1 MASASGR
8 HEAVRRIV
16 LVGFMGSGKSTV
28 GALLASRLGWSF
40 VDFDDEI
47 ERTAGARVE
56 DIFREKGEAYF
67 RNLEH
72 EVGSE
77 LLGRDRVVL
86 ATGGGW
92 PVAEGRLE
100 RLGRE
105 TLTVWLDVN
114 AEDSVRRVGRSG
126 RVRPLLLVSDP
137 LERAARLLAERA
149 RYYERAE
156 LRLDTTT
163 STPAQLVDRILEH
176 LRVSRREGG
185 R

>member
-1 MASASGR
+1 M
-8 HEAVRRIV
+8 
-16 LVGFMGSGKSTV
+16 
-28 GALLASRLGWSF
+28 
-40 VDFDDEI
+40 
-47 ERTAGARVE
+47 
-56 DIFREKGEAYF
+56 
-67 RNLEH
+67 
-72 EVGSE
+72 
-77 LLGRDRVVL
+77 
-86 ATGGGW
+86 
-92 PVAEGRLE
+92 AEGRLE
-100 RLGRE
+100 GMGRE

-114 AEDSVRRVGRSG
+114 AEHSVRRVGRSG
-126 RVRPLLLVSDP
+126 RVRPLLQVSDP